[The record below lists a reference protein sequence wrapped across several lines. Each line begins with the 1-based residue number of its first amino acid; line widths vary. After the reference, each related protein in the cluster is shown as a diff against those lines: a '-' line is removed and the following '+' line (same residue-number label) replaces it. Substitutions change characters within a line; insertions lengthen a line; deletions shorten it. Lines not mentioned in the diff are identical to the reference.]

1 MKTGRYDRYKVGIIT
16 LSDKGSQGLREDK
29 SGPAIRQMLEADGR
43 NPDGV
48 DSDIG
53 DSSESRY
60 QVVEELLLPDEP
72 EQLKAALIRM
82 SDENGLD
89 LILTTGGTG
98 FSPRD
103 RTPEATMEVAT
114 RNAPGIAEYM
124 RAKSFEITPK
134 AMLSRGVSV
143 IRNATLIINLPGS
156 PKAVRE
162 NLGFILPALDHGL
175 DILLGR
181 DGECGSEAAGSAHA
195 AGSTH
200 AAESAHA
207 AGGSKHQDAA
217 GNAHA
222 AGKPERPLREVSFI
236 DAGTA
241 RWLREEAPEDGLCL
255 KRFHADYEL
264 EGVCGWKTGDRV
276 EITGPAGEKLEFEV
290 TITGKKCFP
299 ECSLLQRTGES
310 CPLAAGVAF
319 GRSVS
324 VEK

>member
-29 SGPAIRQMLEADGR
+29 SCPAIRQMLEADGR
-43 NPDGV
+43 NPDALEAG
-48 DSDIG
+48 SG

-72 EQLKAALIRM
+72 DQLKEALIRM
-82 SDENGLD
+82 SDEDGLD

-156 PKAVRE
+156 PKAVCE

-181 DGECGSEAAGSAHA
+181 DGECGSEAAEGSHA
-195 AGSTH
+195 AGS
-200 AAESAHA
+200 
-207 AGGSKHQDAA
+207 
-217 GNAHA
+217 AHA

-236 DAGTA
+236 DSETA
-241 RWLREEAPEDGLCL
+241 RWLREEAPGDGLCL

-264 EGVCGWKTGDRV
+264 EGVCGWKIGDRV
-276 EITGPAGEKLEFEV
+276 EITGPDGEKLQFEV

-299 ECSLLQRTGES
+299 ECCLLQRTGEK

-319 GRSVS
+319 GR
-324 VEK
+324 KL

>member
-1 MKTGRYDRYKVGIIT
+1 MKTGIYDRYKVGIIT
-16 LSDKGSQGLREDK
+16 LSDKGSQGLREDQ
-29 SGPAIRQMLEADGR
+29 SGPAIRQMLEAD
-43 NPDGV
+43 
-48 DSDIG
+48 SC
-53 DSSESRY
+53 RY

-82 SDENGLD
+82 SDKNGLD

-156 PKAVRE
+156 PKAVCE

-217 GNAHA
+217 GSAHA
-222 AGKPERPLREVSFI
+222 AGKPERPLREISFI
-236 DAGTA
+236 DSETA

-276 EITGPAGEKLEFEV
+276 EITGPDGDKLQFEV

-299 ECSLLQRTGES
+299 ECSLLQRTGEK
-310 CPLAAGVAF
+310 CQLAAGVAF
-319 GRSVS
+319 GRSVR
-324 VEK
+324 

>member
-1 MKTGRYDRYKVGIIT
+1 MKTGIYDRYKVGIIT
-16 LSDKGSQGLREDK
+16 LSDKGSQGLREDQ
-29 SGPAIRQMLEADGR
+29 SGPAIRQMLEAD
-43 NPDGV
+43 
-48 DSDIG
+48 SC
-53 DSSESRY
+53 RY
-60 QVVEELLLPDEP
+60 QVVEEILLPDEP

-82 SDENGLD
+82 SDEDGLD

-103 RTPEATMEVAT
+103 WTPEATMEVAT

-181 DGECGSEAAGSAHA
+181 DGECGSET
-195 AGSTH
+195 AGST
-200 AAESAHA
+200 
-207 AGGSKHQDAA
+207 
-217 GNAHA
+217 HA
-222 AGKPERPLREVSFI
+222 AGKPERPLREISFI
-236 DAGTA
+236 DSETA

-255 KRFHADYEL
+255 NRFHADYEL

-276 EITGPAGEKLEFEV
+276 EISGPNGEKLQFEV

-299 ECSLLQRTGES
+299 ECRLLQRTGEK
-310 CPLAAGVAF
+310 CPLVAGVAF
-319 GRSVS
+319 GRRVS

>member
-1 MKTGRYDRYKVGIIT
+1 MKTGIYDRYKVGIIT

-29 SGPAIRQMLEADGR
+29 SGPAILQMLEADGR

-53 DSSESRY
+53 DSDGSRY

-82 SDENGLD
+82 SDEEDLD

-103 RTPEATMEVAT
+103 WTPEATMEVAT

-181 DGECGSEAAGSAHA
+181 DGECCSNA

-200 AAESAHA
+200 AAGSAHA

-217 GNAHA
+217 GSAHA
-222 AGKPERPLREVSFI
+222 AGKPERPLREISFI
-236 DAGTA
+236 DSETA

-276 EITGPAGEKLEFEV
+276 EITGPDGDKLQFEV
-290 TITGKKCFP
+290 TITGKRCFP
-299 ECSLLQRTGES
+299 ECSVLQRTGEK

-319 GRSVS
+319 GRRTAG
-324 VEK
+324 EK

>member
-1 MKTGRYDRYKVGIIT
+1 MKADRYDRYKVGIIT
-16 LSDKGSQGLREDK
+16 LSDKGSQGLREDQ
-29 SGPAIRQMLEADGR
+29 SGPAIRQMLEADG
-43 NPDGV
+43 G
-48 DSDIG
+48 DSDG
-53 DSSESRY
+53 CGTKDNGTDDRGQKGSRY

-82 SDENGLD
+82 SDEDGLD

-134 AMLSRGVSV
+134 AMLSRSVSV

-181 DGECGSEAAGSAHA
+181 DGECGSETAGSGHA
-195 AGSTH
+195 AGSVY
-200 AAESAHA
+200 AAGSVHA
-207 AGGSKHQDAA
+207 AGGS
-217 GNAHA
+217 
-222 AGKPERPLREVSFI
+222 LREVSFI
-236 DAGTA
+236 DTEIA

-264 EGVCGWKTGDRV
+264 DGVCGWKTGDRV
-276 EITGPAGEKLEFEV
+276 EISGPNGEKLQFEV

-299 ECSLLQRTGES
+299 ECRLLQRTGEK
-310 CPLAAGVAF
+310 CPLVAGVAF
-319 GRSVS
+319 GRHVS